1 MNLYK
6 KIRSV
11 YIKHFYSLEKQAR
24 ISGVKI
30 GKNNQILGAFWS
42 SEPYLI
48 EIGDDCQ
55 ITTGVKFFTH
65 GGGKGCPNN

>member
-6 KIRSV
+6 KIRSL

-30 GKNNQILGAFWS
+30 GKNNLVLGAVWR
-42 SEPYLI
+42 SEAYLN
-48 EIGDDCQ
+48 EIGDDC
-55 ITTGVKFFTH
+55 
-65 GGGKGCPNN
+65 